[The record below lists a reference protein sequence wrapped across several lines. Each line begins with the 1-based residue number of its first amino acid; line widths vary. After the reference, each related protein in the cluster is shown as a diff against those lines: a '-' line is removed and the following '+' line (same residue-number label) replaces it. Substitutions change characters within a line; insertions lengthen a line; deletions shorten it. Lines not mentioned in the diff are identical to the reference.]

1 MPNFFAK
8 YETLKPDSYDD
19 LPIKYDMEV
28 VLKCM
33 KQSGYKCT
41 QKNAEWVIKNHM
53 NSLDSY
59 DIAGIIIETLTR
71 RKG

>member
-1 MPNFFAK
+1 
-8 YETLKPDSYDD
+8 
-19 LPIKYDMEV
+19 MEV